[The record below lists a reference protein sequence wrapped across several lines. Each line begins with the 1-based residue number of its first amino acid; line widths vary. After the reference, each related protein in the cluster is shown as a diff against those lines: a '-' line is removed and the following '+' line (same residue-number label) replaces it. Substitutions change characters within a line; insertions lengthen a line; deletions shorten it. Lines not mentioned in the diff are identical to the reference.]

1 MPAPTITAI
10 DPVDGTD
17 SLPLETV
24 FSITFSQEMDRES
37 VISNGHVVVTG
48 SASKVVIAGPDSMN
62 FSGDVGQDFL
72 ASRKMSGPTDGVI
85 TTSDGLTFKFTPSS
99 PLEPN
104 SEYKVLVSRGVTSR
118 TIGDI
123 TAVKDP
129 ATTGKARIVGS
140 YTGEQDDTVTVTIV
154 TTGALGVST
163 YSAELGDGTVISS
176 GATDRKIAALNGI
189 RLEFNAGTYTQ
200 GDTYTA
206 DLTAPEALAG
216 IYTANFSTGDPAYV
230 KVPDVEESFELLDH
244 VVLGEERVSSI
255 LVGPNAPLMI
265 TSISPVDETVGL
277 SLNTRSIVVKFNKD
291 IDPASIT
298 DSSVTLLMESLPTNV
313 SEQTSVP
320 LDLTTEVSGSTLT
333 INFN

>member
-10 DPVDGTD
+10 DPADGTD

-129 ATTGKARIVGS
+129 ATTGKVRIGGS
-140 YTGEQDDTVTVTIV
+140 YTGEQNDTVTVTIV

-176 GATDRKIAALNGI
+176 GATDRKITALNGI
-189 RLEFNAGTYTQ
+189 RLEFDAGTYTQ
-200 GDTYTA
+200 GDTYAA
-206 DLTAPEALAG
+206 DLTAPETLAG
-216 IYTANFSTGDPAYV
+216 IYAASFSTGDPTYV

-255 LVGPNAPLMI
+255 LVGPNAPLMV
-265 TSISPVDETVGL
+265 TSISPIDETVGL

-320 LDLTTEVSGSTLT
+320 LDLTTEVSGNTLT